1 MPEPLLK
8 VENLK
13 VSFKI
18 KKQKTAAVEDVNFS
32 LDEGKI
38 IGIVGESGCG
48 KSVTATSILR
58 LMPPSLECRCPGRLR
73 YAMTQRGMRK
83 KQAKRERL
91 ENSFL
96 SISKESPELPGEERL
111 PVRRFEPLLRTVWRL
126 TDLR

>member
-58 LMPPSLECRCPGRLR
+58 LMPPSLCEID
-73 YAMTQRGMRK
+73 
-83 KQAKRERL
+83 
-91 ENSFL
+91 ENSKILFQGKDL
-96 SISKESPELPGEERL
+96 SKASNAEMRDVRGNKISMIFQEPMTSLNPVYTIGRSEEHTSELQSPQ
-111 PVRRFEPLLRTVWRL
+111 
-126 TDLR
+126 

>member
-38 IGIVGESGCG
+38 IGIGTRSCHQ
-48 KSVTATSILR
+48 
-58 LMPPSLECRCPGRLR
+58 CR
-73 YAMTQRGMRK
+73 
-83 KQAKRERL
+83 
-91 ENSFL
+91 
-96 SISKESPELPGEERL
+96 
-111 PVRRFEPLLRTVWRL
+111 
-126 TDLR
+126 

>member
-38 IGIVGESGCG
+38 YWH
-48 KSVTATSILR
+48 
-58 LMPPSLECRCPGRLR
+58 CRRIRLR
-73 YAMTQRGMRK
+73 QKA
-83 KQAKRERL
+83 
-91 ENSFL
+91 
-96 SISKESPELPGEERL
+96 
-111 PVRRFEPLLRTVWRL
+111 
-126 TDLR
+126 

>member
-58 LMPPSLECRCPGRLR
+58 LMPPSLCEIDENSKMSALSWRSSRR
-73 YAMTQRGMRK
+73 YS
-83 KQAKRERL
+83 ERL
-91 ENSFL
+91 V
-96 SISKESPELPGEERL
+96 IMR
-111 PVRRFEPLLRTVWRL
+111 
-126 TDLR
+126 

>member
-48 KSVTATSILR
+48 KSVNLNPA
-58 LMPPSLECRCPGRLR
+58 
-73 YAMTQRGMRK
+73 ADAAQ
-83 KQAKRERL
+83 
-91 ENSFL
+91 
-96 SISKESPELPGEERL
+96 
-111 PVRRFEPLLRTVWRL
+111 PV
-126 TDLR
+126 

>member
-58 LMPPSLECRCPGRLR
+58 LMPPSLVKSTRTARSCSKARIFPRPPTRRCGTCAATRSR
-73 YAMTQRGMRK
+73 
-83 KQAKRERL
+83 
-91 ENSFL
+91 
-96 SISKESPELPGEERL
+96 
-111 PVRRFEPLLRTVWRL
+111 
-126 TDLR
+126 